1 MNPMQKISE
10 RRQIMQFIY
19 KLFRLDPDSRD
30 GIITATSGL
39 GIAVNLLI
47 AALKVVVG
55 TLASSIAIV
64 SEGVNNASDAAT
76 SVLTLV
82 GTKLAGKHP
91 DEDHPFGYGRI
102 EYLTSLIISVLIL
115 ITGFEMLTSSVKLV
129 FHPEELSISTLS
141 LVVVAVSAV
150 IKFFLGLYTMKMG
163 KKASSGALEAVGIDC
178 RNDSFFSVVT
188 ILSALVFLLFHLN
201 VDAYVGIFTSFI
213 ILKAGLEVLKDTVS
227 DLLGRPGEKELAS
240 KLYKEIRSTEG
251 ILNAADMMLHNY
263 GPDAYSGSVN
273 IEVDHSKSVGEVY
286 EFLHDLQL
294 RIMHEH
300 HVTMVFGI
308 YAVDNDH
315 DYIKALRK
323 TIGQYVK
330 NTDHVKSFH
339 AVYLD
344 PNSNKLYCD
353 LIVDYALRDW
363 DALRVDFTAY
373 MAEHCPEKE
382 MELTL
387 ETEFV

>member
-1 MNPMQKISE
+1 
-10 RRQIMQFIY
+10 MQFIY

-330 NTDHVKSFH
+330 NTDQVKSFH

-363 DALRVDFTAY
+363 DALRADFTAY
-373 MAEHCPEKE
+373 MAEHYPEKE
-382 MELTL
+382 LELTL